1 MTEPNIQTNPD
12 TGIRFYSDPGPMEG
26 QSVDLF
32 VPLRGETVT
41 NPTGV
46 KWLNLFGNPY
56 SEPGLEFYLKTPA
69 RIREYDSELFY
80 ELAVWGPVP
89 YANPKPGGPA
99 GRWEETL
106 EVLRRPNE
114 ELFAQIE
121 SRRLQANAAV
131 YPEGELPMLQ
141 VLYDEALQRQA
152 ALTAS
157 AAHREILRKRDAV
170 VAAGMANFERAN
182 VLRADVIAGRQFDL
196 NAGWVDAI
204 QS

>member
-1 MTEPNIQTNPD
+1 
-12 TGIRFYSDPGPMEG
+12 
-26 QSVDLF
+26 
-32 VPLRGETVT
+32 
-41 NPTGV
+41 
-46 KWLNLFGNPY
+46 LFGIEY
-56 SEPGLEFYLKTPA
+56 DGADLKFYLKKESKV
-69 RIREYDSELFY
+69 REYDAQIFY
-80 ELAVWGPVP
+80 ERSAWGPVP

-99 GRWEETL
+99 GTWEETL
-106 EVLRRPNE
+106 EVFRRPNN

-157 AAHREILRKRDAV
+157 ATHQEILRKRDAV

-196 NAGWVDAI
+196 NAGWIDAI